1 MSKGPAGNGG
11 PLRVVRPPD
20 SATGRAAF
28 ERYAAGVPYILRSPA
43 RPRPTAPDYED
54 HEPLELIG
62 TADTYEEAYAQLEAQ
77 LPADWVLVGIDRYL
91 EDNG

>member
-1 MSKGPAGNGG
+1 MGPFASF
-11 PLRVVRPPD
+11 RPD
-20 SATGRAAF
+20 SATWRAAF
-28 ERYAAGVPYILRSPA
+28 EGYAAGVPYILRSPA